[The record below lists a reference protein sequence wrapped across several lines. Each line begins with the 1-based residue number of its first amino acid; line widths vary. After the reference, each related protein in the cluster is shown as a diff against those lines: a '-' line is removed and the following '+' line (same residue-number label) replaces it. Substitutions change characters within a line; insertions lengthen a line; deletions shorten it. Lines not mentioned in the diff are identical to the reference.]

1 MPVVAEAVGFE
12 ARLLLIASSCQVD
25 EADLSTDFR
34 FPLVGCTPQDA
45 AGCFSSR
52 KISGLMLLPFICFC
66 CVHQVMHVRRLLTA
80 SQVIQVESIYVCMPS
95 GRTQADAIHMLQ
107 APKGEGTDF
116 AADVSFQLANGPL
129 SSFLLLLVS
138 LCCLNYMLKIQRQ
151 VCACACICTKTG
163 VCVHACALI
172 TKLNIPSLFNVMSLP
187 TLRFSELRKCPLGGV
202 TTHLRK
208 FGQSTVK
215 LMRLYY
221 LIK

>member
-25 EADLSTDFR
+25 EVDLSTDFR
-34 FPLVGCTPQDA
+34 LPLVGCTPRDA

-52 KISGLMLLPFICFC
+52 KISGLLPFICFC
-66 CVHQVMHVRRLLTA
+66 YVHQVMHVRRLLTA

-129 SSFLLLLVS
+129 SSFLPLLVS

-151 VCACACICTKTG
+151 

-187 TLRFSELRKCPLGGV
+187 TLRFS
-202 TTHLRK
+202 
-208 FGQSTVK
+208 
-215 LMRLYY
+215 
-221 LIK
+221 

>member
-34 FPLVGCTPQDA
+34 LPLIGCTPQDA

-80 SQVIQVESIYVCMPS
+80 SQLIQVESIYVCMPS

-151 VCACACICTKTG
+151 VCVCACM
-163 VCVHACALI
+163 CANYQTEYPLVVQCDE
-172 TKLNIPSLFNVMSLP
+172 SAY
-187 TLRFSELRKCPLGGV
+187 SEVFRAQEVSFGGV

>member
-34 FPLVGCTPQDA
+34 LPLVGCTPQDA

-66 CVHQVMHVRRLLTA
+66 CVHQVMHVRRLLIA

-163 VCVHACALI
+163 VCACMCANYQTEYPLVVQCDESAYSEVFRAQEVSFGGSDYPPKKI
-172 TKLNIPSLFNVMSLP
+172 WSEYSEANEIVLP
-187 TLRFSELRKCPLGGV
+187 
-202 TTHLRK
+202 H
-208 FGQSTVK
+208 
-215 LMRLYY
+215 
-221 LIK
+221 

>member
-1 MPVVAEAVGFE
+1 MPVLAEAVGFE

-34 FPLVGCTPQDA
+34 LPLLGCTPQDA

-52 KISGLMLLPFICFC
+52 TISGLILLPFICFC

-80 SQVIQVESIYVCMPS
+80 SQLIQVESIYVCMPS

-138 LCCLNYMLKIQRQ
+138 LCCIKTG
-151 VCACACICTKTG
+151 VCACACMCTKTGVCACMCMCTKTG
-163 VCVHACALI
+163 VCVCACMCANYQ
-172 TKLNIPSLFNVMSLP
+172 TEYPLFVQCDVMSLS
-187 TLRFSELRKCPLGGV
+187 TL
-202 TTHLRK
+202 
-208 FGQSTVK
+208 
-215 LMRLYY
+215 
-221 LIK
+221 